1 MVLKEFRLDDKVAIV
16 TGASRGIGRGIAL
29 ALAEAGADVV
39 LAGRTESQ
47 LHETAEEVRR
57 CNRRALVVPTDVTD
71 TISVGNLVRAAVHE
85 FDGIDILVNN
95 AGIDHLGPVIPL
107 TGYSG
112 SPPEAEFT
120 YIIPPSPEAWHRVLD
135 TNVVGVV
142 RCCQS
147 VGPLLLKQRSGKV
160 INISSIS
167 ALRGGAEDGTY
178 HASKA
183 ALNNFT
189 RTLALEWAPFGV
201 NVNAIAPGPFP
212 TDIWASHPERP
223 IPKAQLDARLER
235 IRQRN
240 PLGRFGE
247 LREVG
252 LLAVYLASEA
262 ANYMTGQVIVIDGGS
277 TA

>member
-1 MVLKEFRLDDKVAIV
+1 MVLNEFRLENKVAIV
-16 TGASRGIGRGIAL
+16 TGAGRGIGRGIAVT
-29 ALAEAGADVV
+29 LAEAGADVV

-47 LHETAEEVRR
+47 LHQTAQEVQRW
-57 CNRRALVVPTDVTD
+57 NRRALVVPTDVTN
-71 TISVGNLVRAAVHE
+71 TISVGNLVRAAIEE
-85 FDGIDILVNN
+85 FDKVDVLVNN

-107 TGYSG
+107 ASYNT
-112 SPPEAEFT
+112 SPPEVEYT
-120 YIIPPSPEAWHRVLD
+120 YILPPIPEAWHRVLD

-142 RCCQS
+142 RCCQA
-147 VGPLLLKQRSGKV
+147 VGPLLLRQQRGKV
-160 INISSIS
+160 INISSVS
-167 ALRGGAEDGTY
+167 ALRGGPEDATY

-189 RTLALEWAPFGV
+189 RSLALEWAPFGV

-212 TDIWASHPERP
+212 TDIWACHPERP
-223 IPKAQLDARLER
+223 ITKEQLNARLER

-262 ANYMTGQVIVIDGGS
+262 ANYMTGQIIVIDGGS